1 MSYKKRKNLALI
13 VAVLLTAV
21 MAIQFTPVLR
31 TDAADHVDAPNV
43 IQNRG
48 ADIGDVF
55 MFLDPNDNTRVIVSA
70 NYQNFVIPGEVLSQV
85 TWDHNQRYRFDFEN
99 TGDAAPDL
107 SVNVFF
113 SRKLLEMTSQTAT
126 IQLPNG
132 RSFTALTTPE
142 SILDTPFPPII
153 TTDSQTGITFF
164 AGERDDPFFFDVP
177 AFKRFDLSARQNPGN
192 PDKSFFQRA
201 RDTYAGF
208 NTLHITFSIP
218 VALVRGSSSVVGV
231 QAVTERRN
239 NNERTDIRIP
249 VLARGGFFQVDRAA
263 NPSVNPD
270 IISFPL
276 KDQYNFSTPLDDA
289 AGRFTPDITAR
300 LRLFG
305 TNDANINVF
314 LNLTQRRGDYV
325 RLDTAIPNTGP
336 QGGTNAGAGFPN
348 GRRPADDVARV
359 NLTLINNNVPLD
371 DNIPSNDVP
380 LLNQFPFFAPPQQPR
395 PPGTIDDNTRN

>member
-1 MSYKKRKNLALI
+1 MSYKKRKKLVLI
-13 VAVLLTAV
+13 VAVFLTAV
-21 MAIQFTPVLR
+21 MAIQFTPVPR
-31 TDAADHVDAPNV
+31 TNAADHVDAPNV

-70 NYQNFVIPGEVLSQV
+70 NYQNFIVPGEVLSEV

-99 TGDAAPDL
+99 SGDAVPDL

-113 SRKLLEMTSQTAT
+113 SRKTLEMTSQTAT

-153 TTDSQTGITFF
+153 TTDSQTGVIFF
-164 AGERDDPFFFDVP
+164 AGERDDPFFLDVP
-177 AFKRFDLSARQNPGN
+177 AIKRFDLSARQNPGN
-192 PDKSFFQRA
+192 PDRSVFQRA

-208 NTLHITFSIP
+208 NTLHIVFSIP

-231 QAVTERRN
+231 QAVAERRN

-249 VLARGGFFQVDRAA
+249 VLARGGFFQLDRAA

-276 KDQYNFSTPLDDA
+276 KDEYNFSTPLDDA
-289 AGRFTPDITAR
+289 AGRFTPDITSR

-325 RLDTAIPNTGP
+325 RLDTAIANTGP
-336 QGGTNAGAGFPN
+336 QGGTNPQAGFPN
-348 GRRPADDVARV
+348 GRRPADDVVRV

-371 DNIPSNDVP
+371 DSVPSNDVP
-380 LLNQFPFFAPPQQPR
+380 FLSTFPFFAPPQQPR